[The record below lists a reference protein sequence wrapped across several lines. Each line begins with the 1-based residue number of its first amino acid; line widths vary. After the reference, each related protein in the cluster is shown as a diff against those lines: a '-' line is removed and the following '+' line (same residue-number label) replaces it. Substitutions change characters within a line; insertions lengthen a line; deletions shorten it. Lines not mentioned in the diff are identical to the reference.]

1 MNGEN
6 VVTEAIAR
14 VTRGE
19 ELTREEA
26 RRVMERIM
34 AGEAT
39 DAQIASLLTAI
50 KMRGETAEEIAGFA
64 QAMRQAAS
72 NIRPNVS
79 PLVDTCGTGGDGQ
92 GTFNISTAAAFIA
105 AGAGVYVAKHG
116 NRCVSSS
123 CGSADV
129 LEALGVKID
138 MEPEKVKACIE
149 DVGIGFLFAPRFH
162 PAMRHVMRARRE
174 MGIPTAFNILGPLT
188 NPAGADAQV
197 LGVGSREKAPLVARA
212 LAEIGVRRA
221 MVVHGED
228 GMDEI
233 TLTSPT
239 LVWEVEEGEVR
250 EARLDPRELGLQGA
264 AREDLR
270 GGDAEEN
277 ARIIRE
283 EVLAGRGGPRREVA
297 LLNAAAAIMVAGK
310 AGGLKEGLEMA
321 AVSVDSGA
329 ALRKLQELVEYSNG

>member
-149 DVGIGFLFAPRFH
+149 EVGIGFLFAPRFH